1 MALKRFLDDHRDE
14 LGAPLSIHRAG
25 LTLRLLL
32 AVAAPWVV
40 GVALF
45 LVLPWFDL
53 WTALAFA
60 VVTGVILVWLVVF
73 SALEP
78 LFVCERG
85 LMLGMRQHPGAPRF
99 VVRYEQ
105 IVPGSLVPVTR
116 AQNYRALT
124 KPPGASQ
131 TLRVLTGTTQGLH
144 FVGPEAEEAT
154 RPRTARPALR
164 STAMRAV
171 DGRTVW
177 FASTGRTPPS
187 TVAAEIAQA
196 ARRQGLTHLADA
208 TEAAPTRALTRSP
221 ADRHRLLPGLPPVA
235 PPWQ

>member
-1 MALKRFLDDHRDE
+1 MGLKRFLNDHRDE
-14 LGAPLSIHRAG
+14 LGTPLSIHRAG
-25 LTLRLLL
+25 LTLRLFLT
-32 AVAAPWVV
+32 VVAPWVV

-45 LVLPWFDL
+45 LVLPWFGL
-53 WTALAFA
+53 WEPIAFA
-60 VVTGVILVWLVVF
+60 VVTGVILRWLLVF
-73 SALEP
+73 SAAEP
-78 LFVCERG
+78 LVVCERG

-124 KPPGASQ
+124 RPPGAPQ
-131 TLRVLTGTTQGLH
+131 TLRVLAGTTQGLH
-144 FVGPEAEEAT
+144 FVGPEAEEAI
-154 RPRTARPALR
+154 RPRGARPAVP

-187 TVAAEIAQA
+187 TVAAEIALA
-196 ARRQGLTHLADA
+196 ARRLGLTHLADA
-208 TEAAPTRALTRSP
+208 TESAPTRALTRNP
-221 ADRHRLLPGLPPVA
+221 ADRHRLLPGLPPVP

>member
-1 MALKRFLDDHRDE
+1 
-14 LGAPLSIHRAG
+14 
-25 LTLRLLL
+25 
-32 AVAAPWVV
+32 VV
-40 GVALF
+40 GIAVF
-45 LVLPWFDL
+45 LVIPWFDL
-53 WTALAFA
+53 WAAVTFA
-60 VVTGVILVWLVVF
+60 VITGIVLGWLLVF

-78 LFVCERG
+78 LVVCERG
-85 LMLGMRQHPGAPRF
+85 LVLGMRQHPGAPRF

-124 KPPGASQ
+124 RPPGASQ

-144 FVGPEAEEAT
+144 FVGPEAQEAT
-154 RPRTARPALR
+154 RPRTARPSLV
-164 STAMRAV
+164 STAMRAI

-187 TVAAEIAQA
+187 SVAAEIAQA
-196 ARRQGLTHLADA
+196 ARRLGLTHLADA
-208 TEAAPTRALTRSP
+208 AEAAPTRALTRKP

-235 PPWQ
+235 PPWH

>member
-1 MALKRFLDDHRDE
+1 MALRRFLDDHRDE

-32 AVAAPWVV
+32 TVALPWVV
-40 GVALF
+40 GVAVF
-45 LVLPWFDL
+45 LLLPWFGM
-53 WTALAFA
+53 WEPIAFT

-78 LFVCERG
+78 LVVCEQG

-124 KPPGASQ
+124 RPPGQSQ

-196 ARRQGLTHLADA
+196 ARRQGLTHLVDA

-221 ADRHRLLPGLPPVA
+221 ADRHRLLPGLPPAA